1 MHLHLKNSQNSP
13 YEVASKDSSNMLLQ
27 LQNGSTFIRGLSSR
41 PEVQHLSFLPP
52 VYLFLWVQISDRPI
66 LFDISCLVSEA
77 NKLFIGLNCFVLLK
91 GYRWIILWISR
102 YLISECIIYLSRLLV
117 WLVLI
122 YAYGG
127 EMGKEVYF
135 RLMKARL

>member
-1 MHLHLKNSQNSP
+1 
-13 YEVASKDSSNMLLQ
+13 MLLE

-52 VYLFLWVQISDRPI
+52 VNLFLWVQMSDRPM

-91 GYRWIILWISR
+91 GCKQMDNFMDLFTLSNFRMY
-102 YLISECIIYLSRLLV
+102 YLS
-117 WLVLI
+117 
-122 YAYGG
+122 
-127 EMGKEVYF
+127 F
-135 RLMKARL
+135 

>member
-1 MHLHLKNSQNSP
+1 
-13 YEVASKDSSNMLLQ
+13 MLLQ

-52 VYLFLWVQISDRPI
+52 VNLFLWVQMSDRPM

-91 GYRWIILWISR
+91 GYRWIISWISLR

-117 WLVLI
+117 WLVLV

-135 RLMKARL
+135 RQMKAHL

>member
-1 MHLHLKNSQNSP
+1 
-13 YEVASKDSSNMLLQ
+13 MLLQ

-52 VYLFLWVQISDRPI
+52 VNLFLWVQMSDRPM

-77 NKLFIGLNCFVLLK
+77 NKLFIGLNFFVLLK
-91 GYRWIILWISR
+91 GYRWIILWISLR

-117 WLVLI
+117 WLVLV

-135 RLMKARL
+135 RQMKAHL